1 KRTGERYRVK
11 RFVFPKERCA
21 TCPLRAKCVS
31 GAGPR
36 TITLHPQEAMMQRAR
51 RYQQTEGFRDANRR
65 RQTVEHRIARLRQ
78 LGVRQA
84 RYVGR
89 AKTLFQLLMA
99 ATVANLT
106 LVARAAGQIASFC
119 ARILR
124 RGFGDMARRGVWDKF
139 GALIRSLVH
148 RWRPVELIP
157 RSVFPSPM
165 ANDKAPFRP
174 DF

>member
-1 KRTGERYRVK
+1 VK
-11 RFVFPKERCA
+11 RFVFPKKRCA
-21 TCPLRAKCVS
+21 TCPLRAKCVA

-51 RYQQTEGFRDANRR
+51 RHQQTDGFRNANRR
-65 RQTVEHRIARLRQ
+65 RQAVEHRIARLRQ

-106 LVARAAGQIASFC
+106 LVARATGQIASFC
-119 ARILR
+119 AHILR
-124 RGFGDMARRGVWDKF
+124 RWFGETARRRVWNK
-139 GALIRSLVH
+139 GGLTIRLSARH
-148 RWRPVELIP
+148 CRPIGSVLIP
-157 RSVFPSPM
+157 VVASP
-165 ANDKAPFRP
+165 ALHDKGPFRP